1 MQTHTLV
8 RASSPQL
15 PGGTFQNR
23 QPGAIVKWKVSG
35 PGRCLHTSQNLTRP
49 DLLRRSAMASTP
61 DCRVTSASLSA
72 LAAPSGSP
80 TSSDSPSSLAADAF
94 LQQQLSELAVIHRR
108 LRGLLEPS
116 RPTDARGRRLH
127 PASGDF
133 LLIPEVQRFQH
144 AAALLEA
151 ECGTL
156 LWMTQRR
163 LTRLRIAVRAL
174 REQGGVDHVH
184 H

>member
-1 MQTHTLV
+1 
-8 RASSPQL
+8 
-15 PGGTFQNR
+15 
-23 QPGAIVKWKVSG
+23 
-35 PGRCLHTSQNLTRP
+35 
-49 DLLRRSAMASTP
+49 MANTP
-61 DCRVTSASLSA
+61 DCRIASASFST
-72 LAAPSGSP
+72 LAGPSGSP
-80 TSSDSPSSLAADAF
+80 SSSDSPSSCAPDAF

-116 RPTDARGRRLH
+116 RPTDARGRRLD

-133 LLIPEVQRFQH
+133 LLLPEVQRFQH